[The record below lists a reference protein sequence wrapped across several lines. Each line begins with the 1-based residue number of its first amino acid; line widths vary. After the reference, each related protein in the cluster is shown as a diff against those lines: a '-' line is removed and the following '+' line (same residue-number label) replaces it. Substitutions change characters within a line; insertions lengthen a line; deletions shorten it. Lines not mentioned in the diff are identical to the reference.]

1 MWLWLILG
9 SLVVVDL
16 GLFLSGS
23 PFSSSGRAF
32 ESRFCRF
39 TALFAPSLP
48 PFFLYL
54 QHELSHEIY
63 NCHWRDSERTCAL
76 LRATSRTFRMASAQ
90 HGA

>member
-1 MWLWLILG
+1 MSKKKILSVALISVLT
-9 SLVVVDL
+9 VFV
-16 GLFLSGS
+16 
-23 PFSSSGRAF
+23 
-32 ESRFCRF
+32 FC
-39 TALFAPSLP
+39 LP
-48 PFFLYL
+48 HFFLYL